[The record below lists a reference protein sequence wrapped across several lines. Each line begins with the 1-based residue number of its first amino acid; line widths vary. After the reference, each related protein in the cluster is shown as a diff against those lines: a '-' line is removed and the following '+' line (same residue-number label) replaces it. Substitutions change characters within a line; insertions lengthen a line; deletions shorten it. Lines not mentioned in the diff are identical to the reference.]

1 MIYKTCSDLP
11 LIRFIRCVCDNDLL
25 QLVIEGEPGAEEIAE
40 GWQSIYQEYIELSGA
55 AGKDYQTILTAEIS
69 QLFIKYT
76 TIAEA
81 VELSRKYRYDEV
93 IKMLKDEGY
102 NFQFN
107 HNDTAAYHKDLDR
120 VMSRAKSLLVRK
132 EQKEGQLNKLLEG
145 QKGEKITRA
154 YFDNRLNALSI
165 HYKHHVNEHEI
176 TVSRYVGLL
185 NQYYKDCEKLD
196 QHVGRK
202 NR

>member
-1 MIYKTCSDLP
+1 MIYTTCSDLP
-11 LIRFIRCVCDNDLL
+11 LIRFIRCVCDSDLK
-25 QLVIEGEPGAEEIAE
+25 QLVIEGEVSPEELID

-55 AGKDYQTILTAEIS
+55 AGNDYQLKLTAEIS

-76 TIAEA
+76 TITEA
-81 VELSRKYRYDEV
+81 VELSRKYRYDDI
-93 IKMLKDEGY
+93 IKMLKSEGY

-107 HNDTAAYHKDLDR
+107 HNDPESYHKDLDR
-120 VMSRAKSLLVRK
+120 VLSRAKSLLVQK
-132 EQKEGQLNKLLEG
+132 EQKEGQLAKMQEG

-165 HYKHHVNEHEI
+165 HYKHHINEHEI